1 VRQTIKQLNPSLVM
15 EKVQTF
21 DTLVATSVSP
31 QRFAMLLMSAF
42 ACVALLLAVIGVYGI
57 VAYSVK
63 QRTSEIGVRL
73 ALGASPR
80 QVSRLIVQQSLTP
93 VFAGLIAGL
102 VLAALATRFLSTQL
116 FEVSPIDPATFS
128 VVAMILLAAAVA
140 ASVIPA
146 RRAMRV
152 DPVNALRAE

>member
-1 VRQTIKQLNPSLVM
+1 
-15 EKVQTF
+15 
-21 DTLVATSVSP
+21 
-31 QRFAMLLMSAF
+31 MLLMSAF
-42 ACVALLLAVIGVYGI
+42 AFLALLLAVIGVYG
-57 VAYSVK
+57 VVSYSVK

-80 QVSRLIVQQSLTP
+80 QVSQLIVQQSLTP
-93 VFAGLIAGL
+93 VVAGLIAGL
-102 VLAALATRFLSTQL
+102 VLAMVATQFLSTQL

-128 VVAMILLAAAVA
+128 LVSVILLAAAVA

>member
-1 VRQTIKQLNPSLVM
+1 M

-42 ACVALLLAVIGVYGI
+42 ALLALLLAVIGVYGI
-57 VAYSVK
+57 VSYSVR

-73 ALGASPR
+73 ALGANPG
-80 QVSRLIVQQSLTP
+80 QVSRLIVQQSLAP

-102 VLAALATRFLSTQL
+102 GLASLATRALATQL

-128 VVAMILLAAAVA
+128 LVAMILLSAAVA
-140 ASVIPA
+140 ASVTPA